1 MIFCPLFSGSS
12 GNASF
17 IASGDTALL
26 LDAGMSARSIVSA
39 LEQIGVE
46 PALLKGILVTHE
58 HTDHIKG
65 VGALS
70 RKFDLPV
77 YANAATF
84 GAMES
89 KIGPIAGKN
98 IRIFNTNQDFY
109 IRDIGVYPCEIPH
122 DAAEPV
128 GFCFYAAGKKISVMT
143 DLGYV
148 SAKVFDAAGRSDVLM
163 LEANHDID
171 MLQKGPYPQHL
182 KKRILGRRGHLS
194 NEVAGKTLAAFCAAG
209 VGQVFLGHL
218 SEKNNTEQLAY
229 QTVTDI
235 LHRQGIREEM
245 TIRIAGRSPS
255 AYVCV
260 R

>member
-12 GNASF
+12 GNASY
-17 IASGDTALL
+17 IAAGDTALL
-26 LDAGMSARSIVSA
+26 LDAGMSARMIVSA
-39 LEQIGVE
+39 LKQIGAD
-46 PALLKGILVTHE
+46 PSGLKGILVTHE
-58 HTDHIKG
+58 HTDHSKG
-65 VGALS
+65 VGTLS
-70 RKFDLPV
+70 RKFDIPV
-77 YANAATF
+77 YANAKTF
-84 GAMES
+84 EAMEK

-122 DAAEPV
+122 DAADPV
-128 GFCFYAAGKKISVMT
+128 GFCFYAGGHKVSVMT

-148 SAKVFDAAGRSDVLM
+148 TGKVFDAAARSDVLM
-163 LEANHDID
+163 LEANHDVE
-171 MLQKGPYPQHL
+171 MLQNGPYPGYL

-194 NEVAGKTLAAFCAAG
+194 NELAGKTLAAFCKAG
-209 VGQVFLGHL
+209 VGRIFLGHL

-229 QTVTDI
+229 QTVASI
-235 LHRQGIREEM
+235 LHQQGIRDEL
-245 TIRIAGRSPS
+245 TIKVARRTPS